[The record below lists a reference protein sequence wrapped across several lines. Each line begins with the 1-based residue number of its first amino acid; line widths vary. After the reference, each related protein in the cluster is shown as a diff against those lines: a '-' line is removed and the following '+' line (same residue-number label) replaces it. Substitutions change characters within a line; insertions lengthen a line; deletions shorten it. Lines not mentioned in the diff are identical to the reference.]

1 MTCIIVIITIVSIVC
16 AVLLLLYFVEICL
29 WHDCV
34 CDTSPAITF
43 DAFRNLYVINPDKWC
58 FYSTS
63 VEYFGDSGI
72 LSIEFEKY
80 SDVLKY
86 KRFRDKVEKDKQE
99 LEKIKNE
106 KKFLECVQHDIDTYR
121 RENIEE
127 IKKRSEK

>member
-1 MTCIIVIITIVSIVC
+1 MTDIIFIITVTCV
-16 AVLLLLYFVEICL
+16 VLLLWYFVEIYL

-34 CDTSPAITF
+34 CDTSPTITF
-43 DAFRNLYVINPDKWC
+43 DAFHNLYVINPDKWD

-63 VEYFGDSGI
+63 VEYLGDSGI
-72 LSIEFEKY
+72 LSIEFKKY

-121 RENIEE
+121 RENIEK
-127 IKKRSEK
+127 INKHLEK

>member
-1 MTCIIVIITIVSIVC
+1 MG
-16 AVLLLLYFVEICL
+16 
-29 WHDCV
+29 
-34 CDTSPAITF
+34 
-43 DAFRNLYVINPDKWC
+43 
-58 FYSTS
+58 FYQ
-63 VEYFGDSGI
+63 
-72 LSIEFEKY
+72 LSLKKY

-127 IKKRSEK
+127 INKHLEK